1 MDFVGFATI
10 AANLDTLAI
19 TPGLFHSPEAGVMF
33 ATRRNEWWR
42 ASAIRMKIE
51 SYLRVTN

>member
-10 AANLDTLAI
+10 AANLDILAI